1 MKTTIDYKQVI
12 AKVAERHGI
21 LLRRDD
27 PVFAIVTMNELMI
40 EAMAAQLIQQIN
52 SAINEFKAAAERI
65 QLQAGT
71 MFAEEVRT
79 TIDSVRTGLRADIEA
94 GGLKAR
100 ELVMEVHRIHS
111 RRNFVRW
118 FSAGLLAALVLLACG
133 AFFGKMI
140 YG

>member
-1 MKTTIDYKQVI
+1 MSAKIDTKDMI
-12 AKVAERHGI
+12 AKVAQRHGI

-27 PVFAIVTMNELMI
+27 PAFAIVTMNELVL
-40 EAMAAQLIQQIN
+40 EAMAAQLIQQVN
-52 SAINEFKAAAERI
+52 SSINEFKAAADRI
-65 QLQAGT
+65 QMRAGAT
-71 MFAEEVRT
+71 FAEEVRT
-79 TIDSVRTGLRADIEA
+79 AIDSVRAGLRADIEA
-94 GGLKAR
+94 GGFKAR
-100 ELVMEVHRIHS
+100 ELVMEVHLTHS